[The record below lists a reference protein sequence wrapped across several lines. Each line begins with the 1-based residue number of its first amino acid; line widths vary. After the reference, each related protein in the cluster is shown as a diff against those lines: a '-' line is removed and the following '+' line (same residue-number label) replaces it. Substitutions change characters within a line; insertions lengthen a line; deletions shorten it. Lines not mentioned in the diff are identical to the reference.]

1 MMGAWWHD
9 LTVIY
14 IGICSTYMLPYIYTV
29 TCKVCVGVGLGGG
42 EKTHLLIGVRPLVHG
57 LLNAIILLA

>member
-1 MMGAWWHD
+1 
-9 LTVIY
+9 
-14 IGICSTYMLPYIYTV
+14 MLPYIYTV
-29 TCKVCVGVGLGGG
+29 TCKVCVGLGGG